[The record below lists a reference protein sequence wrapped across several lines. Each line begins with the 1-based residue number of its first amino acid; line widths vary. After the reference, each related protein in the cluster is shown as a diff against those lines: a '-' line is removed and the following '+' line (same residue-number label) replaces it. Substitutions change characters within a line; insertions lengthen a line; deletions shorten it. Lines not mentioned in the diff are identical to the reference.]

1 MSTKQGFSVEGST
14 NYPIYE
20 RQNGLPVYRPFKELK
35 AISEEIGQS
44 FDDLK
49 RAARKGM
56 LEAQA
61 EPATVETAAPS
72 PDNDEPSSS
81 ETSGAET
88 PIEGTDKEPEVE
100 TSPSQGGEADK
111 DYWDQYKDEAERR
124 KALNETKRYAAEVA
138 KELKELKGKS
148 SQPTPEVKE
157 EVKVE
162 TKTESDEVPDVDSFI
177 DQAINLKAGHTEDQ
191 LRIAQVN
198 YEVLKFKTNV
208 LEPTKEAAQTAK
220 ANLEK
225 ATEAIRDQKA
235 IVAHQQKKAD
245 GNSLYADDLKEAQA
259 ELRDLQKAHTD
270 ARLDWNEAAGK
281 LEKAESEFA
290 KKSRDGRALAQELVV
305 GQMRK
310 SRESKAQL
318 EREASEKKTREESNK
333 AWTAEFKKALKSNG
347 LDGVSEKHERL
358 LHDSAY
364 NHILR
369 LSQSGKV
376 KEDADLQVLI
386 KEAFEPYL
394 ELKSSAPV
402 LEDKVERKKSLTD
415 EPGPETRK
423 AKTGEEKPKTLA
435 EWRQAAKRGMKAAR

>member
-1 MSTKQGFSVEGST
+1 
-14 NYPIYE
+14 
-20 RQNGLPVYRPFKELK
+20 
-35 AISEEIGQS
+35 
-44 FDDLK
+44 
-49 RAARKGM
+49 M
-56 LEAQA
+56 LAAQA
-61 EPATVETAAPS
+61 ESVVESAAPS
-72 PDNDEPSSS
+72 PDPDEPSSS
-81 ETSGAET
+81 VETSGAET
-88 PIEGTDKEPEVE
+88 PAEGTEQEPKVE
-100 TSPSQGGEADK
+100 TSPSQGGEDSK

-138 KELKELKGKS
+138 KELKELKSKS
-148 SQPTPEVKE
+148 SQSTTEVKE
-157 EVKVE
+157 EVKAEV
-162 TKTESDEVPDVDSFI
+162 KTESEEVPDVDSFI

-208 LEPTKEAAQTAK
+208 LEPTKEAAQSAK

-235 IVAHQQKKAD
+235 IVAHQKKKAD
-245 GNSLYADDLKEAQA
+245 ANSLYADDLKEAEA

-318 EREASEKKTREESNK
+318 EREALEKKNREDSNK
-333 AWTAEFKKALKSNG
+333 AWESEFKKALKSNG

-369 LSQSGKV
+369 LSQAGKV
-376 KEDADLQVLI
+376 KDDADLQVLI

-402 LEDKVERKKSLTD
+402 LEDKVERKKALTD

-435 EWRQAAKRGMKAAR
+435 EWRQAAKRGMKASLGR